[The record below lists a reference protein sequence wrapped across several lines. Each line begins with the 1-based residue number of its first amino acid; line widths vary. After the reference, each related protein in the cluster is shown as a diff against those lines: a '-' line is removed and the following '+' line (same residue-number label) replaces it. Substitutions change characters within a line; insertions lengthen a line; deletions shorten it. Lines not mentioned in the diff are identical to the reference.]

1 MVFRGTTCAWNL
13 SKVILS
19 AENAHGVDG
28 RLAALNCEL
37 KDARQTNAAL
47 SHGNDFA
54 SSLTGGSLWTCVG
67 FFFFCCCFFSPS
79 LQLLSICNSCTLAAG
94 RKRSAPRY
102 ELSRYISRRLS
113 GKLLMAFWGA
123 ARLARSSQFI
133 SRHRLY
139 LSRTL
144 NFVMFH

>member
-1 MVFRGTTCAWNL
+1 MVVHEICQKSLYLQNMLTESMGVWMRWIAIWRTC
-13 SKVILS
+13 
-19 AENAHGVDG
+19 G
-28 RLAALNCEL
+28 
-37 KDARQTNAAL
+37 RQTPL
-47 SHGNDFA
+47 WVMETTSFHPW
-54 SSLTGGSLWTCVG
+54 LGGSLWTRV
-67 FFFFCCCFFSPS
+67 FFFCFCFCFFSPS
-79 LQLLSICNSCTLAAG
+79 LRLLSICNSCTLAAG